1 MLLISFSHLLTNE
14 KGASVAAV
22 YVAMAIKTTLT
33 DEPVSTTR
41 GIPAQTVL
49 EAVGPVVMSVI
60 GVTVLT

>member
-1 MLLISFSHLLTNE
+1 MLFSFSHLLTNE

-22 YVAMAIKTTLT
+22 NVAVAIKTTLT

-41 GIPAQTVL
+41 GVSAQTIL
-49 EAVGPVVMSVI
+49 EAVGPVVMSVA